1 MKFGPTEVRLLSP
14 EVKTRVKDRIRPRES
29 KFGLTARVSLRVLSA
44 ISRMSIDSQSADI
57 DIGSNVIVQ
66 TSVAPTAHPPDTLPG
81 MSVVT
86 NGGVEASLKTIVPAT
101 AVDGWRSDRSDRASA
116 GNTLTRVDEVF
127 SIYMPSF

>member
-1 MKFGPTEVRLLSP
+1 MKLFGFTEVRLLSP

-44 ISRMSIDSQSADI
+44 ISRMSIDSHPADI

-86 NGGVEASLKTIVPAT
+86 NGGVEASLKKIVPAT
-101 AVDGWRSDRSDRASA
+101 AVDGWRSDRASA

-127 SIYMPSF
+127 SIYMPYF